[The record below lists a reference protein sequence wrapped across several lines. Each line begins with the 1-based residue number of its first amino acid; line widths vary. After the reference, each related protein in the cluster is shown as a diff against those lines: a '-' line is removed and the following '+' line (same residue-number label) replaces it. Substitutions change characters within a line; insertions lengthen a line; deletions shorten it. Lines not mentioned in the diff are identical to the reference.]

1 MPRQFSP
8 ATAEQVVGSVEA
20 VIALGISATPARVA
34 EVADFPEPAT
44 QAALDL
50 AEDLGLLSS
59 NNGEYSLANP
69 IGRFLVTPRQPQ
81 KAHVIRIVL
90 ESYEP
95 FTRFRERLEATG
107 RVDEAARQTKAL
119 LDLNPHRDEIRQTL
133 VNLGTYAEAL
143 ASAGGGHYEAASG
156 VMDNHLADLVRVVE
170 EITDAT
176 ALIRRQLGP
185 DAVNVVSEDEVI
197 AGLADAIMK
206 AQGGDSDGSVF
217 EAGNAIESYLER
229 LAERQ
234 NINVQG
240 AHGINA
246 KLERLHQDGFL
257 PTKLKHFGKYLGHL
271 RNAADHGVD
280 QEISAEWE
288 ISENSG
294 LEYVFVAC
302 SFIAAVTRRE
312 NGGPAIL

>member
-20 VIALGISATPARVA
+20 VIAIGSGATAARVA

-50 AEDLGLLSS
+50 AEDLGLLSG
-59 NNGEYSLANP
+59 NNNEYSLSNP

-81 KAHVIRIVL
+81 KAHVIRVVL

-119 LDLNPHRDEIRQTL
+119 LSLDAHRDEIKQAL

-143 ASAGGGHYEAASG
+143 ASAGGGHYVTASG
-156 VMDNHLADLVRVVE
+156 AMDNPLGELVRVVE
-170 EITDAT
+170 EVTEAT
-176 ALIRRQLGP
+176 ALVRRQLGA
-185 DAVNVVSEDEVI
+185 DAVSKVSEDEVI
-197 AGLADAIMK
+197 AGLADAVVK
-206 AQGGDSDGSVF
+206 AQGRDPDGAVF
-217 EAGNAIESYLER
+217 EAGNAVESYLER

-240 AHGINA
+240 ATGINA
-246 KLERLHQDGFL
+246 KLDRLQQDGFL
-257 PTKLKHFGKYLGHL
+257 PKKLKHFGKYLGHI

-280 QEISAEWE
+280 QDIGAEWAIAE
-288 ISENSG
+288 STG
-294 LEYVFVAC
+294 LEYIFVAC
-302 SFIAAVTRRE
+302 SFIRATTRVER
-312 NGGPAIL
+312 GGAPIL